1 MNDSN
6 VERLDKKLADL
17 GLVSTRSKAQQVIAS
32 GKVRVA
38 GKVITK
44 PSFKVSNEEIEI
56 IDDINEVGRG
66 FHKLAGAFE
75 HFQVD
80 VKDKL
85 VADVGASTGGFT
97 QFCLGL
103 GARKVF
109 AIDVGHGQ
117 LDPSL
122 ISDERV
128 INLEGTNIRELN
140 DLEEKV
146 DLCVADLSFISLNLI
161 WNNLVAISN
170 EGAEMILLFKPQ
182 FEVGREGIGK
192 KGLVKGREYVI
203 RAIKEMKIQCE
214 AMGLKIKGFKP
225 CVIKGR
231 KSGNQEYFL
240 YLDKSTSESLALEE
254 LVEEVGE

>member
-1 MNDSN
+1 MH
-6 VERLDKKLADL
+6 ERLDKRLVEL
-17 GLVSTRSKAQQVIAS
+17 GLVATRSKAQQLITNK
-32 GKVRVA
+32 KVRVD
-38 GKVITK
+38 GKLISK
-44 PSFKVSNEEIEI
+44 PSYKVLNEEVEVIE
-56 IDDINEVGRG
+56 DVNEVGRG
-66 FHKLAGAFE
+66 YHKLAGAFE
-75 HFQVD
+75 HFNVD
-80 VKDKL
+80 VKDKI

-97 QFCLGL
+97 QFCLSL
-103 GARKVF
+103 GAQKVF

-128 INLEGTNIRELN
+128 VNLEGANIRELN
-140 DLEEKV
+140 SLEEKV

-161 WNNLVAISN
+161 WNNLVSISCDN
-170 EGAEMILLFKPQ
+170 AEMILLFKPQ

-203 RAIKEMKIQCE
+203 RALEEIKVQCE
-214 AMGLKIKGFKP
+214 AAGLRIKGFKP

-240 YLDKSTSESLALEE
+240 FLDKSSGDGLALEE
-254 LVEEVGE
+254 LFKEVGE

>member
-1 MNDSN
+1 MSDSN
-6 VERLDKKLADL
+6 LERLDKKLADL
-17 GLVSTRSKAQQVIAS
+17 GLVSTRSKAQQIIAN
-32 GKVRVA
+32 GRVRIA
-38 GKVITK
+38 GKIITK
-44 PSFKVSNEEIEI
+44 ASYKVADEEIEI
-56 IDDINEVGRG
+56 IDDVKEVGRG

-75 HFQVD
+75 HFNVD
-80 VKDKL
+80 VKDKV

-128 INLEGTNIRELN
+128 VNLEGTNIRELN
-140 DLEEKV
+140 GLEEKV

-161 WNNLVAISN
+161 WNNLVAISKDN
-170 EGAEMILLFKPQ
+170 AEMILLFKPQ

-203 RAIKEMKIQCE
+203 RALEEMKIQCE
-214 AMGLKIKGFKP
+214 AIGLKIKGFKP

-240 YLDKSTSESLALEE
+240 YLDKSSSESLTLEE
-254 LVEEVGE
+254 LIKEVGE